1 MYKIFTLV
9 LITAL
14 FCGKTH
20 AQNIGP
26 SNEVSFTAG
35 TTYYLGDLNDAHFN
49 LTQPAASFN
58 YKHNIDGRI
67 AFKVGFLLGEFRGN
81 DKDNLVDTAKLNRNL
96 HFKSP
101 IYELSAIVE
110 YNFLPYETGN
120 YNYPFTPYVFGG
132 IGLFQ
137 FNPSARLYDTENVY
151 DSDLDNSN
159 NPWVELQPLGTEGQN
174 STNYPEKTSYQLTQ
188 ISIPLGIGIKVSL
201 GKNFSMS
208 AEYGVRKTFTDY
220 IDDVGGTYADPS
232 YLYANNVNSAYLSD
246 RTVALQE
253 FLNSNPGPERIN
265 DWQENVGTQRANAND
280 WTDWYAFAGISFV
293 FKINQNKACF

>member
-1 MYKIFTLV
+1 M
-9 LITAL
+9 TAL
-14 FCGKTH
+14 LCGKIQ

-26 SNEVSFTAG
+26 SNEVSFTGG
-35 TTYYLGDLNDAHFN
+35 TTYYLGDLNDVHFN

-58 YKHNIDGRI
+58 YKYNLDGRI
-67 AFKVGFLLGEFRGN
+67 ALKFGFLLGELRGN

-101 IYELSAIVE
+101 VYELSGVVE
-110 YNFLPYETGN
+110 YNFLSYETGN
-120 YNYPFTPYVFGG
+120 LNYPFTPYVFGG
-132 IGLFQ
+132 IALFQ
-137 FNPSARLYDTENVY
+137 FNPTARLFDTENVY

-159 NPWVELQPLGTEGQN
+159 NPWVDLQPLVTEGQN
-174 STNYPEKTSYQLTQ
+174 LTNFPGKTSYQLTQ

-232 YLYANNVNSAYLSD
+232 ILYANNVTSAYISD
-246 RTVALQE
+246 RTLALQ
-253 FLNSNPGPERIN
+253 
-265 DWQENVGTQRANAND
+265 
-280 WTDWYAFAGISFV
+280 
-293 FKINQNKACF
+293 